1 MDIYQHFRKDEK
13 PFIDQ
18 VLSWKEQVER
28 TYIKKQTDFLD
39 PREQQ
44 IISMIIGSNE
54 ADVKFDVFGGFS
66 NAERRRVI
74 LSPYYEEVDENDFGL
89 TMLEAAYPEKFLTLT
104 HRDILGACLSLGIKR
119 NKLGDIMVA
128 DGKIQII
135 LAREIAVYV
144 TANLTAINKAAIN
157 LKEKPLSSIIE
168 KKMDWTERDHTIASL
183 RLDVVLKETYHLSRK
198 KALELIER
206 QFVKVNYKVVEE
218 AKFLLQE
225 GDMLSVRGKGRSKLT
240 AVNGKTKKD
249 KLKITMAVLK

>member
-1 MDIYQHFRKDEK
+1 MDIYQHFSKDEK

-168 KKMDWTERDHTIASL
+168 RSEER
-183 RLDVVLKETYHLSRK
+183 RVGKEYR
-198 KALELIER
+198 R
-206 QFVKVNYKVVEE
+206 Q
-218 AKFLLQE
+218 
-225 GDMLSVRGKGRSKLT
+225 RSKH
-240 AVNGKTKKD
+240 
-249 KLKITMAVLK
+249 